1 MREFNAILTIA
12 FRDLTKLL
20 RDKPRIL
27 AGLVFPVI
35 FIGILGGSL
44 SSNIG
49 KSLGFDFLTFVFTG
63 VFAQV
68 FFQSSAAGVI
78 SLIQDREND
87 FSQELFVAPVSR
99 HSIIFGKIL
108 GETLVSSVQIAGILI
123 FGLILGVPFSAKIVF
138 LLIVAGLSASFLGG
152 AFGVMVLSNLST
164 QRTMAQ
170 IFPFVLFPQIFL
182 SGVFAPLENFPPTLA
197 LLSKIAPL
205 TYAVDL
211 VRHAYYAG
219 SPELSKVTAF
229 GLTTDILIVLAL
241 FLVFLFAGTILFVRK
256 ERNR

>member
-87 FSQELFVAPVSR
+87 FSQELFVAPVNR

-108 GETLVSSVQIAGILI
+108 GETLVSAVQIAGIFV
-123 FGLILGVPFSAKIVF
+123 FGIILGVAFSAKIVL
-138 LLIVAGLSASFLGG
+138 LLILTGLTASFLGG
-152 AFGVMVLSNLST
+152 AFGVLVLANIGS

-182 SGVFAPLENFPPTLA
+182 SGVFAPIQNFPPLLA
-197 LLSKIAPL
+197 LLAKIAPL

-211 VRHAYYAG
+211 VRYAYYAG
-219 SPELSKVTAF
+219 TPELSKVTAF
-229 GLTTDILIVLAL
+229 SLGADILIVLAL
-241 FLVFLFAGTILFVRK
+241 FLVFLFVGTALFVRK
-256 ERNR
+256 ERSR

>member
-35 FIGILGGSL
+35 FIGVLGGSL
-44 SSNIG
+44 SSNVG
-49 KSLGFDFLTFVFTG
+49 KALGFDFLTFVFTG

-87 FSQELFVAPVSR
+87 FSQELFVAPISR

-108 GETLVSSVQIAGILI
+108 GETMVSSIQILGIFI
-123 FGLILGVPFSAKIVF
+123 FGLILGVALSAKIVF
-138 LLIVAGLSASFLGG
+138 FLVLAGLSASFFGG
-152 AFGVMVLSNLST
+152 AFGVLVLSNLSS

-170 IFPFVLFPQIFL
+170 IFPFILFPQIFL
-182 SGVFAPLENFPPTLA
+182 SGVFAPLQNFPPMLA
-197 LLSKIAPL
+197 LLSKVAPL

-211 VRHAYYAG
+211 VRHAYYSG
-219 SPELSKVTAF
+219 SPDLPRVTAF
-229 GLTTDILIVLAL
+229 SITTDILVVAVL
-241 FLVFLFAGTILFVRK
+241 FIVFLFIGTALFVRK

>member
-1 MREFNAILTIA
+1 MRELNSILTIA

-20 RDKPRIL
+20 RDRIRIL

-35 FIGILGGSL
+35 FIGVLGGSL
-44 SSNIG
+44 SANIG

-78 SLIQDREND
+78 SIIQDREED

-99 HSIIFGKIL
+99 YSIVFGKIL

-123 FGLILGVPFSAKIVF
+123 FGAIIGVEFGAKILS
-138 LLIVAGLSASFLGG
+138 LLVPAGLAASFLGG
-152 AFGVMVLSNLST
+152 AFGVFVLANVGS

-182 SGVFAPLENFPPTLA
+182 SGVFAPVENFPPILA
-197 LLSKIAPL
+197 FLSKIAPL

-211 VRHAYYAG
+211 VRYAYYSG

-229 GLTTDILIVLAL
+229 NVTTDILVMLTL
-241 FLVFLFAGTILFVRK
+241 FLVFLFIGTILFVRK

>member
-1 MREFNAILTIA
+1 MRELNAVLTIA

-20 RDKPRIL
+20 RDRIRIL

-35 FIGILGGSL
+35 FIGVLGGSL
-44 SSNIG
+44 NANIG
-49 KSLGFDFLTFVFTG
+49 KGLGFDFLTFVFTG

-78 SLIQDREND
+78 SLIQDREED

-99 HSIIFGKIL
+99 YSIVFGKIL
-108 GETLVSSVQIAGILI
+108 GETLVSSIQVAGILI
-123 FGLILGVPFSAKIVF
+123 FGFIIGVEFSAKILS
-138 LLIVAGLSASFLGG
+138 LLIPAGLAASFFGG
-152 AFGVMVLSNLST
+152 AFGVMVLANVGS

-182 SGVFAPLENFPPTLA
+182 SGVFAPVENFPPILA
-197 LLSKIAPL
+197 FLSKIAPL
-205 TYAVDL
+205 TYAVDV
-211 VRHAYYAG
+211 VRYAYYSG

-229 GLTTDILIVLAL
+229 GVTTDILVMLAL
-241 FLVFLFAGTILFVRK
+241 FFIFLFIGTFLFVRK